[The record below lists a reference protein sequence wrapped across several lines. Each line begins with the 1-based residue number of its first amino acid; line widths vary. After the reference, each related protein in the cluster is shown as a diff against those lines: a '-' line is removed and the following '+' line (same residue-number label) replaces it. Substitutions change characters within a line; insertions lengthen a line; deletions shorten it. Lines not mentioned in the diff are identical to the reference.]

1 MDDIWG
7 KMKLQDITEEYNKKY
22 AENVSI
28 LLNAIKDLNYEK
40 KTFISNSLHYIEENI
55 EITIVFY
62 ESVIDKL
69 IIRDKNSSSIFYT
82 KSLLVNIEL
91 MPVTEEIK
99 MISYNLYNK
108 YFI

>member
-1 MDDIWG
+1 
-7 KMKLQDITEEYNKKY
+7 MKLQDTTEEYNKKY

-40 KTFISNSLHYIEENI
+40 KTFISNSLHYKEENL
-55 EITIVFY
+55 EIIIVFC
-62 ESVIDKL
+62 ENMIDTL
-69 IIRDKNSSSIFYT
+69 TIRDKNSSSVFYT
-82 KSLLVNIEL
+82 KSLIINIEQML
-91 MPVTEEIK
+91 ATKEIK

>member
-1 MDDIWG
+1 
-7 KMKLQDITEEYNKKY
+7 MKLQDTTEEYNKKY

-62 ESVIDKL
+62 ENMIDKL

-82 KSLLVNIEL
+82 KSLFINVEP

-99 MISYNLYNK
+99 IISDSLFNK

>member
-1 MDDIWG
+1 MSDIG
-7 KMKLQDITEEYNKKY
+7 GNMILHTIIEEYNKQY
-22 AENVSI
+22 SENI
-28 LLNAIKDLNYEK
+28 LTLLNAIKDLNYEK

-62 ESVIDKL
+62 ENMIDKL

-82 KSLLVNIEL
+82 KSLLINVEP

-99 MISYNLYNK
+99 IISDSLFNK